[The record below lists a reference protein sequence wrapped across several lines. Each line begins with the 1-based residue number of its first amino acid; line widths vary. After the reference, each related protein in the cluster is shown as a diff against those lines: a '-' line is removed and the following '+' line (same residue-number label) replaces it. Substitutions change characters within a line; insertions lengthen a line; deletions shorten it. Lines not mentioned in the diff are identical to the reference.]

1 MLPLCAIRK
10 RTLIVSRSPS
20 GSSLWACARI
30 LDVCLSAMRCVTTHT
45 LTHALVRHSVGMQQR
60 LSDVHLCG
68 TPSVLV
74 TQRCALL
81 AVALLRSSRS
91 PANARSLDADSL
103 AVYWHRAIMPVAGF
117 ARAMAHTTTHRV
129 IAESLRLR
137 LRLRRWSRLRT
148 GQCHSRESSL
158 LFCCSTHPEGTRSS
172 QSGNPALRVPRRFE
186 ACSRLNSH
194 CSRRL
199 ITSWEEFLLRLLYS
213 LVPTATQLHPT
224 PYSGDR
230 NTDSSVR
237 ICCLRKHVISFYST
251 TVLCTSRGTP

>member
-1 MLPLCAIRK
+1 
-10 RTLIVSRSPS
+10 
-20 GSSLWACARI
+20 
-30 LDVCLSAMRCVTTHT
+30 
-45 LTHALVRHSVGMQQR
+45 
-60 LSDVHLCG
+60 
-68 TPSVLV
+68 
-74 TQRCALL
+74 
-81 AVALLRSSRS
+81 
-91 PANARSLDADSL
+91 
-103 AVYWHRAIMPVAGF
+103 MPVAGF

-137 LRLRRWSRLRT
+137 LRLRLRRWSKLRT

-158 LFCCSTHPEGTRSS
+158 LFCCSTHPKGTRSS

-199 ITSWEEFLLRLLYS
+199 ITSWEELLLRLLYS

>member
-1 MLPLCAIRK
+1 
-10 RTLIVSRSPS
+10 
-20 GSSLWACARI
+20 
-30 LDVCLSAMRCVTTHT
+30 
-45 LTHALVRHSVGMQQR
+45 
-60 LSDVHLCG
+60 
-68 TPSVLV
+68 
-74 TQRCALL
+74 
-81 AVALLRSSRS
+81 
-91 PANARSLDADSL
+91 
-103 AVYWHRAIMPVAGF
+103 MPVAGF

-137 LRLRRWSRLRT
+137 LRLRRWSKLRT

-158 LFCCSTHPEGTRSS
+158 LFCCSTHPKGTRSS

-224 PYSGDR
+224 PYSSDR

-237 ICCLRKHVISFYST
+237 ICCLRESMLFLS
-251 TVLCTSRGTP
+251 TVLLYCAPPGGPPNYQITHGRFRWRGEKSPLAGQVGRPGSPRLGRPQWACPATATGSGVPAPGRPEQYPAEPPAQIKLPGSGCQ